1 MTVAGGDF
9 RKQQRKRVL
18 MHAIIIGTDGEH
30 RVRITDLTESG
41 ARLAASH
48 GLRSGVDV
56 IFKRGMLAVAAHV
69 AWATRTA
76 AGIKFY
82 RKLDCGV
89 LLTRLGAGSNL
100 TV

>member
-1 MTVAGGDF
+1 MTISGSDL

-18 MHAIIIGTDGEH
+18 MHAVIIGTDGEH
-30 RVRITDLTESG
+30 RVRIIDLTESG

-69 AWATRTA
+69 AWTTRTA

-82 RKLDCGV
+82 RKLDCGM
-89 LLTRLGAGSNL
+89 LLTRTGTG
-100 TV
+100 